1 MPPSLWETLCANKT
15 FDYTFVLHN
24 CLCLIK
30 ICAYSHVT
38 IKQRAVVDFEVMF
51 ISVSI
56 LKASDSTE
64 KWKRFSSQSSLQAFK
79 RYICIYKEWKG
90 HLIKENQQYV
100 AAFSSKEICLKSKWR
115 NLLHSEKRKSGY
127 KWTGKWWLWHSL
139 SFIQFKLEQI
149 FFLA

>member
-38 IKQRAVVDFEVMF
+38 IKQTAVVDFEVMF

-56 LKASDSTE
+56 LKASDST
-64 KWKRFSSQSSLQAFK
+64 
-79 RYICIYKEWKG
+79 
-90 HLIKENQQYV
+90 
-100 AAFSSKEICLKSKWR
+100 
-115 NLLHSEKRKSGY
+115 
-127 KWTGKWWLWHSL
+127 
-139 SFIQFKLEQI
+139 
-149 FFLA
+149 